1 MERDGKLVFTETKG
15 SSRIVKTHEL
25 PILPPLYRSIDAAP
39 SSARNAALSPALP
52 SISKWRC
59 SGGRRQSGPRSTP
72 EKQAVPNSIAR
83 RRGCSKDKPA
93 TKVSHFFQRWRPVGQ

>member
-39 SSARNAALSPALP
+39 SSARNAALRPALP

-59 SGGRRQSGPRSTP
+59 SGGRRQSGGAVARSTN
-72 EKQAVPNSIAR
+72 Q
-83 RRGCSKDKPA
+83 
-93 TKVSHFFQRWRPVGQ
+93 QRKCPTFANDASCGTMRPKNRL